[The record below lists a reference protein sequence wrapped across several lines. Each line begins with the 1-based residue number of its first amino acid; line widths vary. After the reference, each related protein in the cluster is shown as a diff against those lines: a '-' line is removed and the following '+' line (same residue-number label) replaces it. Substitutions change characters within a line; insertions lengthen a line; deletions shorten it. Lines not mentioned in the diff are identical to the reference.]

1 MSNKFIN
8 NYLLMWKEPGFTPYY
23 ILENRAIGRNKNK
36 CMIGLF

>member
-23 ILENRAIGRNKNK
+23 ILENRAI
-36 CMIGLF
+36 